1 MDRILIIRRLGKNYN
16 DNDNVHDVMVI
27 MMVTMVTMDMMT
39 RMALLMKK
47 F

>member
-27 MMVTMVTMDMMT
+27 MMMTIMMT
-39 RMALLMKK
+39 MMRMEIMTRL
-47 F
+47 